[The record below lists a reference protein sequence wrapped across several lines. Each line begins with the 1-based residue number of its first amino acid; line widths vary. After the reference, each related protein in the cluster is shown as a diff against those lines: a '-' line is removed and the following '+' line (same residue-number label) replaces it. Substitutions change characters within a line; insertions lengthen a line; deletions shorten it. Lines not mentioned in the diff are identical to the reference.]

1 MIHEDDFILQ
11 EGIYVRDGG
20 GLFRV
25 IGYCEM
31 PSVTMVNVVTGKR
44 IYFAIQSPA
53 GREFQRVDGLKYSHE
68 NGQIKRDNPSHGG
81 EE

>member
-1 MIHEDDFILQ
+1 MINEDDFILQ

-25 IGYCEM
+25 IGYCER
-31 PSVTMVNVVTGKR
+31 PSLTMVNLVTGER
-44 IYFAIQSPA
+44 ISFATRSPIN
-53 GREFQRVDGLKYSHE
+53 GEFQRVDGLKYDHKSQQVKH
-68 NGQIKRDNPSHGG
+68 RP